1 MAMGRRGS
9 GILKASLS
17 ALHFSGVDSL
27 LRPLTR
33 GTGAVFML
41 HHVLPATRLPFAPN
55 RHLEVTP
62 EFLDRVI
69 RLVIAR
75 GFDIVSLDQAR
86 GRLREG
92 ELDHPFVCFT
102 FDDGYRDTLHH
113 AYPIFK
119 RHGLPFAVYVASD
132 FADGRGDLWWLALE
146 QLLRGVDAIEL
157 KIAGDMKRFSCRW
170 PSEKMRAYRAIY
182 GWLQQLPEIDARG
195 IVADLCRA
203 RELDVSGLCRELV
216 MDWDELRDL
225 ARDPLVTIGAHS
237 RRHLPLSQLSF
248 ADSRFE
254 IEQSIARIER
264 EIGRPCRHFSF
275 PCRDDGGAGAREF
288 GLASEAGIATAV
300 TAQSGLLR
308 PDHGLTLAALPRL
321 ALNGELQKPRYVKV
335 MLSGAPFALR
345 KLAGRFN
352 PRGAPADATA

>member
-1 MAMGRRGS
+1 MIAMRRFMRAGAQTAMGRRGS

-17 ALHFSGVDSL
+17 ALHFSGIDTL
-27 LRPLTR
+27 LKPLTR

-41 HHVLPATRLPFAPN
+41 HHVLPATPLAFAPN

-75 GFDIVSLDQAR
+75 GFDIISLDDAR
-86 GRLREG
+86 ARLREG

-146 QLLRGVDAIEL
+146 QLLRQVDAIEL
-157 KIAGDMKRFSCRW
+157 KIAGDMKRFSCRR

-182 GWLQQLPEIDARG
+182 RWLQQLPEVDARG
-195 IVADLCRA
+195 VVADLCRA
-203 RELDVSGLCRELV
+203 YELDVSGLCRELV
-216 MDWDELRDL
+216 MNWDDVRDL

-237 RRHLPLSQLSF
+237 RSHLPLSQLSY
-248 ADSRFE
+248 ADVAVRDRAE
-254 IEQSIARIER
+254 RRADRARD
-264 EIGRPCRHFSF
+264 RPPVPAFQL
-275 PCRDDGGAGAREF
+275 PLARRRRRR
-288 GLASEAGIATAV
+288 TARV
-300 TAQSGLLR
+300 RTRRTRPALR
-308 PDHGLTLAALPRL
+308 PPSPRAA
-321 ALNGELQKPRYVKV
+321 ACC
-335 MLSGAPFALR
+335 
-345 KLAGRFN
+345 GRIMGWRWRRC
-352 PRGAPADATA
+352 RGSPSAASCRSRAT